1 MKRVRRLWPAVLL
14 LVLIETLAPAG
25 RFVQPVAGAAR
36 RDWNPASFWH
46 GNWGAS
52 GVHKG
57 IDIFA
62 RTGTPVVAAQSGLV
76 LYTGEISLGGNV
88 ALLITPRGWLHYY
101 AHLNRIDARQGR
113 WLAAGA
119 PVGTVGATGDAV
131 GRPAHLHYSVLTLI
145 PRPWDIHLGEQ
156 GWKRMFY
163 RNPDHLI
170 SLATNH
176 TMYTSL

>member
-1 MKRVRRLWPAVLL
+1 MKRTRRLGPVVLL
-14 LVLIETLAPAG
+14 AALIEALAPVGDFIQPVVGAG
-25 RFVQPVAGAAR
+25 RH
-36 RDWNPASFWH
+36 DWNPASFWH

-62 RTGTPVVAAQSGLV
+62 KTGTPVVAAQSGLV
-76 LYTGEISLGGNV
+76 LYTGNISLGGNV

-101 AHLNRIDARQGR
+101 AHLNRIDARSGR

-131 GRPAHLHYSVLTLI
+131 GRPAHLHYSVLTLV
-145 PRPWDIHLGEQ
+145 PRPWDFRLCEQ

-163 RNPDHLI
+163 RNPDRLLEDQ
-170 SLATNH
+170 ST
-176 TMYTSL
+176 

>member
-1 MKRVRRLWPAVLL
+1 MKRLRRLWPAVLL
-14 LVLIETLAPAG
+14 LALIETLAPAS
-25 RFVQPVAGAAR
+25 RFVQPVAGASR

-76 LYTGEISLGGNV
+76 LYTGKISLGGNV

-113 WLAAGA
+113 WLGAGA
-119 PVGTVGATGDAV
+119 PVGAVGVTGDAV
-131 GRPAHLHYSVLTLI
+131 GRPPHLHYSVLTLV
-145 PRPWDIHLGEQ
+145 PRPLDFRLGEQ

-163 RNPDHLI
+163 RNPARL
-170 SLATNH
+170 LGGQEQ
-176 TMYTSL
+176 

>member
-1 MKRVRRLWPAVLL
+1 MKRVRRLWPTVLL
-14 LVLIETLAPAG
+14 LALIETLAPAG
-25 RFVQPVAGAAR
+25 RFVQPVAGASC

-62 RTGTPVVAAQSGLV
+62 STGTPVVAAQSGLV
-76 LYTGEISLGGNV
+76 LYTGNISLGGNV

-119 PVGTVGATGDAV
+119 PIGAVGATGDAV
-131 GRPAHLHYSVLTLI
+131 GRPAHLHYSVLTLV
-145 PRPWDIHLGEQ
+145 PRPWDFRWGKQ

-163 RNPDHLI
+163 RNPDWLLREQ
-170 SLATNH
+170 ST
-176 TMYTSL
+176 